1 MKIPCEECLCY
12 VMCKRR
18 LINHKEKRFDTG
30 SISEI
35 AWRENCNRLKQFFHI
50 SDQDDINKARI
61 LFSLEPLQ

>member
-18 LINHKEKRFDTG
+18 LINHFDTGG
-30 SISEI
+30 SISEM

-50 SDQDDINKARI
+50 SDQGNINEARI
-61 LFSLEPLQ
+61 LFNLEPLQ